1 MLPVTEERPVHPRR
15 VLLTADTVGGVWT
28 YALDLARG
36 LSDHGVVAV
45 LATLGPEP
53 DAVQRAAAAE
63 VPGLSLRTLDQPLD
77 WLARSENELR
87 EAAAAVATLAAR
99 CDADLV
105 HLHSPA
111 LGAVRFPATVVAG
124 CHSCVLTWWRAMR
137 PTEPVPADFR
147 WRAAM
152 VSAGLDAACLRI
164 APTAAFAR
172 STAEAHGLADPPR
185 VVHNGRRRPPPRPT
199 SPRRDLVLTAG
210 RLWDE
215 AKDAATLDR
224 AAGLLHIP
232 VLAAGPTRG
241 PNGMRL
247 ATRHVR
253 LLGTLDAASLRE
265 QLAETAIFVSCA
277 RYEPFGLAVL
287 EAAQAGCALVLADI
301 PGFRELW
308 QGAAAFFPPGDAPAL
323 AETLRRLRQVAPE
336 RQALADAARARANH
350 YSLEAMTSGTLRLY
364 ADALRHE
371 RLSAASAAA

>member
-1 MLPVTEERPVHPRR
+1 MLPVSEERPVRPRR
-15 VLLTADTVGGVWT
+15 VLLTADAVGGVWT

-36 LSDHGVVAV
+36 LSASGVPVV
-45 LATLGPEP
+45 LATLGPKP
-53 DAVQRAAAAE
+53 DAVQLSAAAE
-63 VPGLSLRTLDQPLD
+63 VRGLTLRALEQPLD
-77 WLARSENELR
+77 WLARSEDELR
-87 EAAAAVATLAAR
+87 KAATAVAALAAR
-99 CDADLV
+99 CDAELV

-111 LGAVRFPATVVAG
+111 LGAVRFPTTVVAG

-137 PTEPVPADFR
+137 PAEPVPADFR

-152 VSAGLDAACLRI
+152 VAAGLDAARLRI
-164 APTAAFAR
+164 APTTAFAR
-172 STAEAHGLADPPR
+172 ATAEAHGLAEPPL
-185 VVHNGRRRPPPRPT
+185 VVHNGRHRPPARQAC
-199 SPRRDLVLTAG
+199 PRRDLVLTAG

-215 AKDAATLDR
+215 AKDVATLDR
-224 AAGLLHIP
+224 AAALLPVP

-247 ATRHVR
+247 AIRHLR
-253 LLGTLDAASLRE
+253 LLGTLDAASLR
-265 QLAETAIFVSCA
+265 QRLAEAAVFVSCA

-323 AETLRRLRQVAPE
+323 AETVRRLRRVPAE
-336 RQALADAARARANH
+336 RQALARAAQARAGV

-364 ADALRHE
+364 AEALRHE
-371 RLSAASAAA
+371 RIPAASAAA